1 MALFLAICF
10 SYSNA
15 QQVDSTGNLIDN
27 SQWTGVTYGA
37 DPNDCCSNPGG
48 SQPLYDTSSD
58 TIKFSY
64 GQATVGQIIG
74 INNALGSSG
83 LQVHGYTFQY
93 DAKTTSE
100 NGSGSDPL
108 TSSSYLKDG
117 SGNVLASTTYE
128 HGVHD
133 WQTFSVSRTL
143 TDPYSI
149 SGGGTLGVEFSGKDS
164 GFWAG
169 LYGPEVRNVSIRLNY
184 SVGEDPCV
192 TDPLSSTSCPGYAQA
207 YKDQQCSANPLY
219 DQSCPGYA
227 QAYFDQQCGFNPLY
241 DNACPG
247 RSAVV
252 TSGNLVPR
260 QGSWY
265 REVNQSY
272 AINTALSHGGAG
284 LQVHAFRWGFESF
297 GFSIF
302 GSTPGDFKSDV
313 NIRDS
318 NGNSIYSF
326 STGWQNAGFGYNDRS
341 YYYQLP
347 QSRNNLTLGTFEYTA
362 EVSGIAAVGNFWA
375 RMLYTPDQCA
385 LDPLSSVLCTGYE
398 AAFLE
403 QQCSITALFS
413 PQCPGY
419 IDAMNEML
427 AQSMPTGVEDIT
439 QVAVAPT
446 STVSSTGTP
455 VQDDTKDPTE
465 VTTDVGGVELS
476 TTGEIKVADAV
487 PSAAKESAKQSD
499 AKGDNEEK
507 KTLSKDQLKAIA
519 ARAVR
524 ETEQTALAAADAA
537 VEQSQSEAANPSDG
551 TGATVDLGGGLSL
564 RSLQAMS
571 LAGQLQAGPERLPDR
586 TSEDDRQRSRQI
598 STAADA
604 LQNTIN
610 QTVNND
616 VVIDERD
623 QAVVR
628 DSREDTAELASM
640 SVTPTPPPEP
650 VAPTGPA
657 VRRGGKVE
665 GMEGGADINS
675 LTAAPADFND
685 YLTQQMTDAQF
696 YASKDIYRGQRNVDN
711 ARALRGLGTDRLHQE
726 MVNQQYNQGAR

>member
-1 MALFLAICF
+1 MIHGFNWGYRAVNF
-10 SYSNA
+10 
-15 QQVDSTGNLIDN
+15 
-27 SQWTGVTYGA
+27 
-37 DPNDCCSNPGG
+37 NPIFGG
-48 SQPLYDTSSD
+48 S
-58 TIKFSY
+58 I
-64 GQATVGQIIG
+64 
-74 INNALGSSG
+74 GSS
-83 LQVHGYTFQY
+83 QV
-93 DAKTTSE
+93 
-100 NGSGSDPL
+100 N
-108 TSSSYLKDG
+108 
-117 SGNVLASTTYE
+117 
-128 HGVHD
+128 
-133 WQTFSVSRTL
+133 
-143 TDPYSI
+143 
-149 SGGGTLGVEFSGKDS
+149 
-164 GFWAG
+164 
-169 LYGPEVRNVSIRLNY
+169 
-184 SVGEDPCV
+184 
-192 TDPLSSTSCPGYAQA
+192 
-207 YKDQQCSANPLY
+207 
-219 DQSCPGYA
+219 
-227 QAYFDQQCGFNPLY
+227 
-241 DNACPG
+241 
-247 RSAVV
+247 
-252 TSGNLVPR
+252 
-260 QGSWY
+260 
-265 REVNQSY
+265 
-272 AINTALSHGGAG
+272 
-284 LQVHAFRWGFESF
+284 
-297 GFSIF
+297 
-302 GSTPGDFKSDV
+302 V
-313 NIRDS
+313 NIRDGDGS
-318 NGNSIYSF
+318 SLHTWSRQNTSYGDNWYS
-326 STGWQNAGFGYNDRS
+326 GS
-341 YYYQLP
+341 YVLP
-347 QSRNNLTLGTFEYTA
+347 QSRNNITLGNFEFTA
-362 EVSGIAAVGNFWA
+362 TSSGWAVVDNMWA
-375 RMLYTPDQCA
+375 RAIFTPDSCS

-427 AQSMPTGVEDIT
+427 AQSMPAGVEDAT

-446 STVSSTGTP
+446 STVSSTGTLA
-455 VQDDTKDPTE
+455 QDDTRDPTE

-487 PSAAKESAKQSD
+487 PAAAKESAKQSD

-586 TSEDDRQRSRQI
+586 TSEDDRQRSQQI

-610 QTVNND
+610 QTVNSD

-640 SVTPTPPPEP
+640 SVTPTPLPEP
-650 VAPTGPA
+650 VAPAGPA

-696 YASKDIYRGQRNVDN
+696 YASKDIYRVQRNVDN

-726 MVNQQYNQGAR
+726 MVDQQYNQGAR